1 MIKLFAMRAQAL
13 RGTGQRRAVTPPG
26 FLLAACG
33 LQTVPGGFH
42 PYGAGLL
49 LICDASREKVL
60 CLCVWIL
67 EIETVTEKV
76 SWGLWGES
84 MVLGPRPCL
93 LLLTKQGTFP
103 LHTLGA

>member
-1 MIKLFAMRAQAL
+1 MRARAL
-13 RGTGQRRAVTPPG
+13 RGAGWRSAVPPPG

-33 LQTVPGGFH
+33 LQMVPGGFH
-42 PYGAGLL
+42 PYAAGLL
-49 LICDASREKVL
+49 LICDASRGKVL
-60 CLCVWIL
+60 CLRVWVL
-67 EIETVTEKV
+67 EIERVTEKV

-103 LHTLGA
+103 LRTLRA